1 MDNLP
6 NLIVSTIK
14 TGLEAVPDTV
24 NGIAKIKEIQRSTG
38 ITKRQSKNLLRESE
52 TNEEIALA
60 FQKFCEA
67 NPGYYYKQAIG
78 NIEMSNL
85 GKILELAKSEFKQ
98 DENIPDTKLDNE
110 WLLKFLDTAG
120 QVSDEEKQRILAKV
134 LAGQLKKPASVSY
147 RTLSI
152 LKTLTTKELTL
163 FKKAVSCCF
172 YMPNAYAFLLKNS
185 NDEAMLSVGEIMYL
199 GECNLLDGTNSKTLI
214 FNSKISLLSCK
225 KKYVLNI
232 NTENGNKANVNCIYL
247 TNSALELLPFIKA
260 EEIKIDE
267 MKDFILKCKGG
278 NFWFSL
284 HKTLFEGADGLHYSN
299 ENLLI

>member
-1 MDNLP
+1 MENLP
-6 NLIVSTIK
+6 GLIVSTIQ
-14 TGLEAVPDTV
+14 TAVEAVPNTV

-52 TNEEIALA
+52 TNEEIVLA

-67 NPGYYYKQAIG
+67 NPGYYYKQVIG

-85 GKILELAKSEFKQ
+85 GKILEYAKSEFKQ

-134 LAGQLKKPASVSY
+134 LAGQLKKPDSISY

-152 LKTLTTKELTL
+152 LKTLTTKELVL

-172 YMPNAYAFLLKNS
+172 YMPNAFALLLKNR
-185 NDEAMLSVGEIMYL
+185 NHAMLSVAEIMYL
-199 GECNLLDGTNSKTLI
+199 DECNLLDGTEKTLI
-214 FNSKISLLSCK
+214 VNGKLNLLSCNN
-225 KKYVLNI
+225 KYVLNMSP
-232 NTENGNKANVNCIYL
+232 ENENKEDVDCYYL
-247 TNSALELLPFIKA
+247 SNAAFELLPLVNA
-260 EEIKIDE
+260 EEVQIDD
-267 MKDFILKCKGG
+267 MKGFILKCKVS
-278 NFWFSL
+278 NISFSL
-284 HKTLFEGADGLHYSN
+284 HKTLFEGADGLHYSD